1 MEFILGIQLCLWTC
15 TLEKV
20 SYNNSNSIA
29 VTTSFPNK
37 FERKQTSFCFD
48 HRGNN
53 QHGVWMLSQCTGKKL
68 RPLVSSGRRGVNNIS
83 LSPWKNRRESGQ
95 VDMGM
100 VKQGQAIKCNRSNL
114 HLTVNSRLGVAAG
127 WGVWGGEAH
136 WKIKSRKYQK
146 SQSSAWWGSTV

>member
-20 SYNNSNSIA
+20 SYNNSNSTA

-48 HRGNN
+48 HRGKN
-53 QHGVWMLSQCTGKKL
+53 QHGVGTLSQCRGRKFRL
-68 RPLVSSGRRGVNNIS
+68 LVSSGRRGVNNNIS
-83 LSPWKNRRESGQ
+83 LSPWKNRIESGQ

-100 VKQGQAIKCNRSNL
+100 VKQGQTIKCNRSNL
-114 HLTVNSRLGVAAG
+114 HLAVSNGIGFWVSAA
-127 WGVWGGEAH
+127 A
-136 WKIKSRKYQK
+136 WKLVGNEGAGNIRVLHDGAILFKII
-146 SQSSAWWGSTV
+146 